1 MTRPSTQSACCETGC
16 CESSRAE
23 SAWCP
28 PGCCEEVESIRSRP
42 LLDRQERRRLAL
54 LFKVLAN
61 DTRLRLLHL
70 LIKSG
75 ERSVNDLADAMEMKP
90 QAVSNQ
96 LQRLALQQIVESRR
110 DGNSIFYRVVD
121 PCCTLLLDYGL
132 CLQERTPTGAKR
144 KRVASG

>member
-1 MTRPSTQSACCETGC
+1 MKRLSSQPACCET
-16 CESSRAE
+16 SRCQPPC
-23 SAWCP
+23 CP
-28 PGCCEEVESIRSRP
+28 PGCCDEVESIRSRP

-61 DTRLRLLHL
+61 DTRLRLMHL

-75 ERSVNDLADAMEMKP
+75 ERSVNDLAEAMEMRP

-132 CLQERTPTGAKR
+132 CLQERTRPAAKR
-144 KRVASG
+144 KRTTTR